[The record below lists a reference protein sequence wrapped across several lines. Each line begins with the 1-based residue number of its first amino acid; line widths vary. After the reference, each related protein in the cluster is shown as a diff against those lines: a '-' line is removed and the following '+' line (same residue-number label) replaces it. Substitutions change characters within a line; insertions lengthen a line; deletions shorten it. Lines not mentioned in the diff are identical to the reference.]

1 MLKHAVQWIFL
12 EDIALFDVAM
22 DHFFGFMAGL
32 AHDGKGIEVMLGCTC
47 CKAAPQTMA
56 GKISLV
62 QANLLYV
69 FFDDERYGFI

>member
-1 MLKHAVQWIFL
+1 MRFSGFSLKILPVRCS
-12 EDIALFDVAM
+12 DGP
-22 DHFFGFMAGL
+22 FFGFMAGL

-47 CKAAPQTMA
+47 CKAAPQTVA

-62 QANLLYV
+62 QANFLYV